1 MIQRIQTVHLLIV
14 VAVLVTMLFPNYAT
28 IRFSGIM
35 PAGETESVSEDGTIT
50 RIVVP
55 EGVNEEITFGL
66 FNGIRMNDV
75 PVLSTTYMAILV
87 ILAIAVAFVTIFLY
101 RKRWIQVRLCLV
113 LAVMMLG
120 IEAFIVLYIYKLQDM
135 LDTMLRDY
143 AVKYSVVDIFPILA
157 LIFIYLAF
165 RGISKD
171 IALVKSLDRIR

>member
-14 VAVLVTMLFPNYAT
+14 VALLVTMLFPNYAT
-28 IRFSGIM
+28 LRLSGVM
-35 PAGETESVSEDGTIT
+35 PAGATESVSEDGTIT

-66 FNGIRMNDV
+66 FDGIRMNGV

-87 ILAIAVAFVTIFLY
+87 ILAIAVAFLTIFLY

-120 IEAFIVLYIYKLQDM
+120 IETFIVLYIYKLQDM
-135 LDTMLRDY
+135 LDTMVRDY
-143 AVKYSVVDIFPILA
+143 AVKYSVVDIFPIVA
-157 LIFIYLAF
+157 LIFVYLAF